1 MAEEISSRMR
11 CCDSQM
17 LQLASAQRGEGDR
30 VAVYTCETC
39 GRIDSLG
46 VASGPGWVGARARRF
61 LELRE
66 EAFSHA
72 GLEAGPAIAVLDSA
86 TLEVIF
92 G

>member
-17 LQLASAQRGEGDR
+17 LQLASAERGEGDR
-30 VAVYTCETC
+30 VAVYICEPC
-39 GRIDSLG
+39 RRIDSLG
-46 VASGPGWVGARARRF
+46 VASSSGWVGARARRF
-61 LELRE
+61 IELRT
-66 EAFSHA
+66 EAFDRA
-72 GLEAGPAIAVLDSA
+72 GLEAGPAVAVLDCA